1 MKTFDMRLLLFRYF
15 ENHEITNDSDK
26 YTITGKGDLIINE
39 IVVDQYNGKYEC
51 RAKNSEG
58 ESAEFANLTVVTELT
73 IEHGPKDFE
82 AEVKSTVRM
91 NCSVLYDPKDGAPTI
106 TWKKDGEDLHIDNR
120 IITMDV
126 DEHFLTIRNLT
137 FGDQGKMFCFL
148 VELNHLVLCQKV
160 VHSVEIS

>member
-1 MKTFDMRLLLFRYF
+1 MVENVPSIYFRYF
-15 ENHEITNDSDK
+15 ENLEITNDSDK

-58 ESAEFANLTVVTELT
+58 VNNAFAELTVVTELT
-73 IEHGPKDFE
+73 IEHGPSDFE
-82 AEVKSTVRM
+82 AVVKSTVRM

-106 TWKKDGEDLHIDNR
+106 TWKKDNKDLHIDNR

-137 FGDQGKMFCFL
+137 FGDQGKTFCF
-148 VELNHLVLCQKV
+148 
-160 VHSVEIS
+160 